1 MIHSKWKVSTEESQS
16 RAIPNSLTGVHH
28 TRSCRVSSS
37 CWLPDSGIVLYAHT
51 RCLQGSLYNY
61 QTRAVLDA
69 SAPSST
75 DVSLNDCLLAG
86 PSLYPK
92 LIDILTSFRC
102 HRIAFSVDT
111 SKIREIVLHQEDK
124 DLYYYQHRDVTSSG
138 MCFSYCCAAPFIG
151 PNLRT
156 ELRHRGLGWEEASN
170 SLKI

>member
-1 MIHSKWKVSTEESQS
+1 MLCGEASQK
-16 RAIPNSLTGVHH
+16 AE
-28 TRSCRVSSS
+28 
-37 CWLPDSGIVLYAHT
+37 
-51 RCLQGSLYNY
+51 
-61 QTRAVLDA
+61 LDG

-75 DVSLNDCLLAG
+75 DVSLNNCLLAG

-92 LIDILTSFRC
+92 LIDILTAFRC

-124 DLYYYQHRDVTSSG
+124 DLYYYQHRDETSSSG
-138 MCFSYCCAAPFIG
+138 MCFSYCCAAPFIW
-151 PNLRT
+151 PNLKT